1 MVPCKP
7 KLFRATQTPKPHHF
21 PRPQQVA
28 LEFCQE
34 RDALEHGE
42 AGAAPCR
49 LHSPRLE
56 DRAEG
61 VLLFTKKVSLKDV
74 SWT

>member
-1 MVPCKP
+1 MS
-7 KLFRATQTPKPHHF
+7 

-28 LEFCQE
+28 LEFFCQE

-42 AGAAPCR
+42 AGAALCR

-61 VLLFTKKVSLKDV
+61 VLLVTKKVSLKDV
-74 SWT
+74 SWM